1 LEQLKAKPTV
11 SAADLTEAALLY
23 VDIYTEPGRTPHQ
36 KMLVREPMTPAY
48 DRLRFTYLIE
58 VAVLPPVLDMMDV
71 LLGELRA
78 ARPAELLVGKLKAE
92 LDARAEEIIQ
102 MQAANDRLQA
112 EHERLR
118 QEIAAMQA
126 STSWR
131 LTAPLRA
138 GARRLSALRPL
149 GRQR

>member
-1 LEQLKAKPTV
+1 MFL
-11 SAADLTEAALLY
+11 
-23 VDIYTEPGRTPHQ
+23 
-36 KMLVREPMTPAY
+36 
-48 DRLRFTYLIE
+48 
-58 VAVLPPVLDMMDV
+58 
-71 LLGELRA
+71 LRA

-138 GARRLSALRPL
+138 GGRGLSALR
-149 GRQR
+149 RRR

>member
-1 LEQLKAKPTV
+1 
-11 SAADLTEAALLY
+11 
-23 VDIYTEPGRTPHQ
+23 
-36 KMLVREPMTPAY
+36 
-48 DRLRFTYLIE
+48 
-58 VAVLPPVLDMMDV
+58 MMDV

-78 ARPAELLVGKLKAE
+78 ARPAELLVGKLKADI
-92 LDARAEEIIQ
+92 DARFEENIQ

-138 GARRLSALRPL
+138 GGRGFAALRALARRR
-149 GRQR
+149 